1 MPRSTS
7 SCVSVQKPGHG
18 VVMASARALLTDWAQ
33 VARQS
38 RAALDPAS
46 LRLDQGVL
54 KTDGKAQQ
62 ERREESEP
70 RSGLRDER
78 GKTWTNPRSRHN
90 HSTISDLKRIT
101 RGLLPLP
108 LGYRCHTSKS
118 YTPATDLGPE
128 APLLLDFPGFTAH
141 TFCQRAGTRS
151 STVHRVQLV
160 RFPRAVRCQTRAV
173 PSTHGCMAGGFACSL
188 AWRAFQLIAQPAT
201 TGAKWI
207 RPLYQLK
214 GPS

>member
-1 MPRSTS
+1 M
-7 SCVSVQKPGHG
+7 SVQMPGHG

-118 YTPATDLGPE
+118 YTPATESEPARRRQHVPPRVVE
-128 APLLLDFPGFTAH
+128 SAYE
-141 TFCQRAGTRS
+141 S
-151 STVHRVQLV
+151 STPDCECDCRLV
-160 RFPRAVRCQTRAV
+160 RRPTLVRLV
-173 PSTHGCMAGGFACSL
+173 THVHPL
-188 AWRAFQLIAQPAT
+188 EPAH
-201 TGAKWI
+201 
-207 RPLYQLK
+207 RFR
-214 GPS
+214 